1 MGGDDPPTL
10 EDYLADLQETTN
22 GKNTIYGNMPENPL
36 IDDLLVPDTTFTHDG
51 RTYYKRRVYKYTEG
65 GTWEEV
71 DYANTGVVNSLR
83 NEVIGIGNRISNT
96 FNYKTE
102 LGDDYIISPA
112 IGGGYLNISGK
123 PDINV
128 NKMASVI
135 LDPSN
140 MSGNNQ
146 IF

>member
-10 EDYLADLQETTN
+10 EDYLADLQETTD

-51 RTYYKRRVYKYTEG
+51 RTYYKGRVYKYTEG

-83 NEVIGIGNRISNT
+83 SEVTRNGNKISNI
-96 FNYKTE
+96 FHYNTE
-102 LGDDYIISPA
+102 ITEDSIISPA
-112 IGGGYLNISGK
+112 IGGGYLNITGK
-123 PDINV
+123 PDENIE
-128 NKMASVI
+128 KEASVI
-135 LDPSN
+135 IDPSN
-140 MSGNNQ
+140 VTRKNQ
-146 IF
+146 VF